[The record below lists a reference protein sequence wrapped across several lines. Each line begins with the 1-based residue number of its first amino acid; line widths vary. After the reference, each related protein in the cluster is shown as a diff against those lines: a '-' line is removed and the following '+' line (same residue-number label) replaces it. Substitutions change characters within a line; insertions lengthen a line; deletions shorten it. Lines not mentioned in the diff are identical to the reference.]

1 MIRPDIGYCQVF
13 DGLLSLPLRD
23 WTTLLAPCCLLPMMP
38 SVHSGSSA
46 PCWRTF
52 TKRITLIS
60 TSLEPM
66 LIKYAFLSCFDGCSL
81 CLSIWWVLRIQ
92 VWFSALQ
99 SMDSVCVCSL
109 CPGLFATSST
119 SFPWRLPWEFGILWC
134 WKETKLEF
142 ALHWLWLLWERRCCC
157 RLIIQAPSILL
168 WSMHPSFYSWMCI
181 GN

>member
-38 SVHSGSSA
+38 NVHSGSSA

-66 LIKYAFLSCFDGCSL
+66 LIKYAFCRVLMAVACVWVFGECSE
-81 CLSIWWVLRIQ
+81 SRSDSAHYRVWIQ
-92 VWFSALQ
+92 PACVHSALVYLQLRQHRSHGDCHENLGYYDVGRRQ
-99 SMDSVCVCSL
+99 SSNSHCTGYDC
-109 CPGLFATSST
+109 
-119 SFPWRLPWEFGILWC
+119 FGREGVAAGW
-134 WKETKLEF
+134 
-142 ALHWLWLLWERRCCC
+142 
-157 RLIIQAPSILL
+157 
-168 WSMHPSFYSWMCI
+168 
-181 GN
+181 